1 MIITGHSLGGS
12 LAGFI
17 GSLTGTETV
26 VFNEI
31 PYLGLALTASLDT
44 FFSTLTIADDPKQ
57 IADTVLDALKGEG
70 LTINGFRLPMATS
83 VTSYRMD
90 GEVAALARV
99 LGPFLGIP
107 TNLLI
112 DKLRGADAAQV
123 DAIAAAALVYGLS
136 VDGQSHIVP
145 MNAYGGGLLDAISLH
160 SQALMVLTT
169 YADAEHHVSW
179 SSVGG
184 SLFKAYFD
192 EQLGVAAEADQ
203 LGGYGTAA
211 SKMLNAIAYS
221 VLDEGNLI
229 FGNTGARALSTTL
242 MLSEF

>member
-123 DAIAAAALVYGLS
+123 DAIAAAVSRIWALGRWTVSYRAHECLWRRLAGCHQLAFS
-136 VDGQSHIVP
+136 G
-145 MNAYGGGLLDAISLH
+145 AYGSHDL
-160 SQALMVLTT
+160 
-169 YADAEHHVSW
+169 
-179 SSVGG
+179 
-184 SLFKAYFD
+184 
-192 EQLGVAAEADQ
+192 
-203 LGGYGTAA
+203 
-211 SKMLNAIAYS
+211 
-221 VLDEGNLI
+221 
-229 FGNTGARALSTTL
+229 RRC
-242 MLSEF
+242 